1 MKKTMKHNLKH
12 ALLCGAMLVMTCLHA
27 WGAKVEIPNRPSPA
41 RLVNDM
47 AGILNSDTQLEDSL
61 EAFART
67 TSNQIVVVT
76 VPDLGDYE
84 PWEFASKLGDKWGVG
99 QEKEDNGIIILIKPK
114 TADSRGRVF
123 IAPGKGL
130 EGVLPD
136 ALCNSIISKEIIPP
150 LRDENNNYDKAMWNA
165 LHVIMPIV
173 KGEFDVE
180 KYQNS
185 DDELSIGELIFFTL
199 LFFVIFGWNY
209 FPSSKNK
216 KSKRRGNSATW
227 GGPGVGLGGWS
238 SGGSS
243 GGLGG
248 FGGFG
253 GGSFSGGGAGGS
265 W

>member
-1 MKKTMKHNLKH
+1 MKKTMKHNLKL
-12 ALLCGAMLVMTCLHA
+12 ALLCGAMLVTTCLHA

-47 AGILNSDTQLEDSL
+47 AGILNSNTQLEDSL

-150 LRDENNNYDKAMWNA
+150 LRDENNNYDKAVWNA
-165 LHVIMPIV
+165 LAVIMPV
-173 KGEFDVE
+173 SKGEYNEE
-180 KYQNS
+180 KYDKRDLGS
-185 DDELSIGELIFFTL
+185 DVIGG
-199 LFFVIFGWNY
+199 VIFLAILGFVLW
-209 FPSSKNK
+209 SSL
-216 KSKRRGNSATW
+216 RGGGSSSGGTSRGTGTW
-227 GGPGVGLGGWS
+227 GGPTIFSSS
-238 SGGSS
+238 SGSS
-243 GGLGG
+243 G

>member
-1 MKKTMKHNLKH
+1 MGVCIH
-12 ALLCGAMLVMTCLHA
+12 AGRQVGR
-27 WGAKVEIPNRPSPA
+27 GAK
-41 RLVNDM
+41 
-47 AGILNSDTQLEDSL
+47 
-61 EAFART
+61 
-67 TSNQIVVVT
+67 
-76 VPDLGDYE
+76 
-84 PWEFASKLGDKWGVG
+84 
-99 QEKEDNGIIILIKPK
+99 KEDNGIIILIKPK

-150 LRDENNNYDKAMWNA
+150 LRDENNNYDKAVWNA
-165 LHVIMPIV
+165 LHVIMPIA

-185 DDELSIGELIFFTL
+185 DDELSIGELFFFTL
-199 LFFVIFGWNY
+199 LFFVIFGWFY
-209 FPSSKNK
+209 FPSS

-243 GGLGG
+243 GG